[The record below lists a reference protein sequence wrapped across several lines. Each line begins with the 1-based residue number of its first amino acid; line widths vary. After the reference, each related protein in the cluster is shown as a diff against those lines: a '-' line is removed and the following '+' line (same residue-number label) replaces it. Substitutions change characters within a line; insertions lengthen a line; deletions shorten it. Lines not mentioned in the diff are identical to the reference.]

1 MKLLKVFMV
10 CIIFFI
16 ALSGCSESDDQ
27 SSSDNQQDILI
38 SVKNI
43 SIIRD
48 RDRTLDWSHENELIA
63 FSLLGDDGY
72 YDVATMKEDGSD
84 LICLT
89 CDNPNLPNK
98 HISNPAWHPSGEYI
112 VMQVEKLDHF
122 GSSVYST
129 PGIGFNCDLW
139 LMSNDGHDYY
149 QLTNLITKLNYF
161 DTNKTTGVLH
171 PHFSHDG
178 NKLLW
183 GQLKEP
189 ISGRAGGGDWELK
202 MADFIVEEDSIYLE
216 NIETFTPGDQTYWYE
231 SHGFSI
237 NDEMIIFSGSLLP
250 SQDDSGMD
258 IYTFNYLSG
267 ELVQLTNTFQVWDE
281 HAHYSPDG
289 SKIVWISSVNDFDPS
304 DWRGT
309 MKTEYFIMDSN
320 SANKTQLTF
329 FNTPDHPHHS
339 IFNGARVIC
348 ADSAW
353 NAEGN
358 KIMASIAVDD
368 QPYIIEIVLNLIE

>member
-1 MKLLKVFMV
+1 MKFLNVAIV
-10 CIIFFI
+10 CIIFLI
-16 ALSGCSESDDQ
+16 PLSSCSETDDPSDSDDP
-27 SSSDNQQDILI
+27 QDIPI

-43 SIIRD
+43 TIIRD
-48 RDRTLDWSHENELIA
+48 RDRTLDWSHESGLIA

-72 YDVATMKEDGSD
+72 YDVATMNADGSD
-84 LICLT
+84 LRCLT

-98 HISNPAWHPSGEYI
+98 HISNPDWHPSGEYI
-112 VMQVEKLDHF
+112 VVQVEKLDHF
-122 GSSVYST
+122 GSSFYST

-139 LMSNDGHDYY
+139 VISNDGHDYY
-149 QLTNLITKLNYF
+149 QLTNLVTKLDYL

-189 ISGRAGGGDWELK
+189 IPGRAGGGDWELK

-216 NIETFTPGDQTYWYE
+216 NIETFTPGVQTYWYE
-231 SHGFSI
+231 SHGFSV
-237 NDEMIIFSGSLLP
+237 NDEKIIFSCSLLS

-258 IYTFNYLSG
+258 IYTLNYLSG
-267 ELVQLTNTFQVWDE
+267 ELEQLTNSFSVWDE
-281 HAHYSPDG
+281 HAQYSPDG
-289 SKIVWISSVNDFDPS
+289 SKIVWISSVNDFDPG

-309 MKTEYFIMDSN
+309 MKTEYFIMDSDG
-320 SANKTQLTF
+320 ANKTQLTF
-329 FNTPDHPHHS
+329 FNTAVHPHYS

-358 KIMASIAVDD
+358 KIIASIVADNH
-368 QPYIIEIVLNLIE
+368 PYIIEIELDLNE